1 LYRAGGPHTYDEKEK
16 KMFRPEHMFA
26 CDDALIT
33 AWSIATLAFALI
45 GAGVWAMA

>member
-1 LYRAGGPHTYDEKEK
+1 
-16 KMFRPEHMFA
+16 MFRPEHMFA

-33 AWSIATLAFALI
+33 GWSIATLAFAVI